1 MQEMIK
7 KSTLLTIS
15 FYIMAGII
23 FSNIN
28 GLVYAMYGIVAPFS
42 IFILISSLIITFYLF
57 RYGKITLPHHFFN
70 MAIVGYLLIAGISW
84 CFFSHLHFRDVPY
97 YRVFRKQIPAILL
110 VYAFYKYTLY
120 EGERNGLNNVLAFI
134 TVFMF
139 LVTMTI
145 PFGELIGLKNVI
157 EYKATTRES
166 GVFSNPNKA
175 GAHINY
181 NLALVLFFILNS
193 RRWSWVFIGMLPLV
207 LYSTVVTF
215 SKSAM
220 VSALLIVLVFLFI
233 NLRGFYRLGGRRR
246 KKLSFFLAMILVAG
260 AASGPIIVNFI
271 QTLNKHQLA
280 RILQVGQIMSGQ
292 IDENT
297 TTHRSTLWGEGL
309 EIIKNFPITGHG
321 FGSFSK
327 LPEGRLNVHNTYLM
341 VLGEAGIF
349 PFIALMIFVLMLYY
363 RCLFWIKD
371 PNYQFLALAICIIT
385 TVQVYGAANGG
396 IKTSETLGMTGILF
410 AILHLM
416 KGKVVRSR
424 KTKRGFLFL
433 PFPSKRK

>member
-1 MQEMIK
+1 MIK
-7 KSTLLTIS
+7 KSTVLAIS

-28 GLVYAMYGIVAPFS
+28 GLMYALYGIIAPFS

-57 RYGKITLPHHFFN
+57 RYGKVTLPHYFFN
-70 MAIVGYLLIAGISW
+70 IAIVSYLLIGGISW
-84 CFFSHLHFRDVPY
+84 CFFSHLHYEELPY
-97 YRVFRKQIPAILL
+97 YSVFRKQIPALLL

-120 EGERNGLNNVLAFI
+120 EGEQNGLGNMLAFI

-139 LVTMTI
+139 LITMTI
-145 PFGELIGLKNVI
+145 PFGDAIGLKSVI
-157 EYKATTRES
+157 QYKAITRES

-193 RRWSWVFIGMLPLV
+193 RRWFWLFMGMLPLV

-220 VSALLIVLVFLFI
+220 ISALLIVVVFLFM
-233 NLRGFYRLGGRRR
+233 NLRGFYRLGGQRR
-246 KKLSFFLAMILVAG
+246 KKLGFFLVLIFIVG
-260 AASGPIIVNFI
+260 SASVPIIVDFMY
-271 QTLNKHQLA
+271 TLNKHQLG

-292 IDENT
+292 LDEST
-297 TTHRSTLWGEGL
+297 TTHRSVLWGEGI
-309 EIIKNFPITGHG
+309 EIIRDFPITGHG

-349 PFIALMIFVLMLYY
+349 PFIALMIFILIVYH
-363 RCLFWIKD
+363 RCLFWIRD

-396 IKTSETLGMTGILF
+396 IKTSEVLAMTGILF

-416 KGKVVRSR
+416 KGKIVSSEKSKRS
-424 KTKRGFLFL
+424 FLFL
-433 PFPSKRK
+433 PFPDKRK